1 MTENTK
7 RDLLERPIPDQE
19 VRDKIVQDLDKTIL
33 VEAGAGSG
41 KTKSLVDRMLAL
53 LREGKCAVETLAAV
67 TFTRKAAAELRG
79 RFQTEL
85 EESIQKEK
93 EGEIRNRLVDAL
105 QNLEQCYIGTIHSF
119 CARILRERPIEI
131 ALDPEFEELEDIE
144 DIIFREKSWFDYLIK
159 VRIEDEAMLQ
169 KLDDVG
175 ISPEDLKDAFKEIC
189 TFPEVTLAGGR
200 SDAPDYGRYRY
211 QLEAFLENARKIV
224 PLERP
229 EKGFDELMN
238 LMRRCFRRQRI
249 FKFDDHL
256 DLMETFDILD
266 KGKVDFKVT
275 YWPDKD
281 EGKAFK
287 ADFDR
292 FQEEVIRPGLKEW
305 REYRH
310 SVVLDFLR
318 PAVQFYAARRK
329 SESLVNFEDLLM
341 MTSRLLRDN
350 PEVRQY
356 FGRKFT
362 HILVDEFQDT
372 DPIQAE
378 VMMYLTGT
386 DVDEGDWRKLSPRL
400 GSLFVVGDPK
410 QSIFRFRRADID
422 IYNLVKEQIVRAG
435 GEVLT
440 LTANFRSMDSL
451 RDWVN
456 PVFERVF
463 PEVFTRYQAGYAPLH
478 TLRPEVQ
485 KTISGIYKIVAPR
498 VKRHTQ
504 IPIAEYDAAMI
515 GDYIK
520 WACEGNV
527 KVARSRREQAM
538 GLEPEVSPGD
548 FMILFRYKK
557 NMQVYA
563 RALEKRGIPFEIT
576 GGKAFEESEE
586 IREIVNL
593 AQALVDPENPI
604 YTVAVLRGIF
614 FGASDNELLNFK
626 RKGGRFSYLQRF
638 ELEGAA
644 ENKDVIAPG
653 AGDLNGLRDGAD
665 EDRDAGMRVKADSD
679 AVNNKDSIKLEDKI
693 TDELEDSIK
702 NKDVVKFGTAT
713 ENSDSAVHEE
723 EDDDDGSDEN
733 KTEFTDD
740 RIVIALKTMR
750 KWWQWTIEY
759 PATTAL
765 EKIFEES
772 GIINY
777 LASAEM
783 GNSKAG
789 NVFRLLEI
797 LRDREMEGE
806 TSFAELVDFLRDLT
820 TEYDVEEM
828 SLMPGRADAVR
839 LMNLHKAKGLEAP
852 VVFLANP
859 VGLAPHLHIPVRHI
873 MRTDEVSPLGYFL
886 CRRKWGR
893 QWKTLSQPEGW
904 DEKFLDEKMYRD
916 AEERR
921 LMYVAATRARNIL
934 VVSSYEHNLGDK
946 RAWGIL
952 DDALGDV
959 PELEI
964 PMKAEVAPREKLV
977 VDEAELTAA
986 RTGIEK
992 KVTAGNRPGYRVET
1006 VTALAKEGIATE
1018 GQALPE
1024 RVRGG
1029 LGMSWGRVVH
1039 SVLNILGKEIDK
1051 EISKK
1056 ISKELDAGAGKKL
1069 NDNGIPNKNLPIDD
1083 PLSAEDK
1090 AVILKNVLSASDIN
1104 LIIENALA
1112 VEDIDLREKGRGIG
1126 IRRRSSCHSIRCDRP
1141 GF

>member
-1 MTENTK
+1 
-7 RDLLERPIPDQE
+7 
-19 VRDKIVQDLDKTIL
+19 
-33 VEAGAGSG
+33 
-41 KTKSLVDRMLAL
+41 
-53 LREGKCAVETLAAV
+53 
-67 TFTRKAAAELRG
+67 
-79 RFQTEL
+79 
-85 EESIQKEK
+85 
-93 EGEIRNRLVDAL
+93 
-105 QNLEQCYIGTIHSF
+105 
-119 CARILRERPIEI
+119 
-131 ALDPEFEELEDIE
+131 
-144 DIIFREKSWFDYLIK
+144 
-159 VRIEDEAMLQ
+159 
-169 KLDDVG
+169 
-175 ISPEDLKDAFKEIC
+175 LKDAFKEIC
-189 TFPEVTLAGGR
+189 TFPEVALAGGR
-200 SDAPDYGRYRY
+200 SDAPDYGRYRS
-211 QLEAFLENARKIV
+211 QLEAFLEHARKIV
-224 PLERP
+224 PFEKP
-229 EKGFDELMN
+229 EKGFDELMS

-249 FKFDDHL
+249 FTFDDHL
-256 DLMETFDILD
+256 DLMETFDILN
-266 KGKVDFKVT
+266 KVNVDFKVT

-281 EGKAFK
+281 EGKAFN
-287 ADFDR
+287 ADFVR
-292 FQEEVIRPGLKEW
+292 FQEAVIRPGLKEW
-305 REYRH
+305 REHRH
-310 SVVLDFLR
+310 SIVLDFLK

-386 DVDEGDWRKLSPRL
+386 DVEERDWRKLSPRP
-400 GSLFVVGDPK
+400 GALFVVGDPK

-440 LTANFRSMDSL
+440 LTANFRSMDSI

-463 PEVFTRYQAGYAPLH
+463 PEEFSRYQAGYAPLH
-478 TLRPEVQ
+478 TLRPEVE
-485 KTISGIYKIVAPR
+485 KTVSGIYKIVAPR
-498 VKRHTQ
+498 VKRHKQ
-504 IPIAEYDAAMI
+504 FPIAEFDAAAI

-538 GLEPEVSPGD
+538 GFEPEVSPGD

-604 YTVAVLRGIF
+604 YTVAVLRGVF

-626 RKGGRFSYLQRF
+626 RKGGRFSCLQRF
-638 ELEGAA
+638 ELEGVA
-644 ENKDVIAPG
+644 ENKDVIAPE
-653 AGDLNGLRDGAD
+653 AGDSNGLGDGTD
-665 EDRDAGMRVKADSD
+665 EDRDAGMRAKADAD
-679 AVNNKDSIKLEDKI
+679 AVNNKDSIELEDKV

-702 NKDVVKFGTAT
+702 NKDVVKFRAAS
-713 ENSDSAVHEE
+713 ESEDLAAHEDE
-723 EDDDDGSDEN
+723 SSDEN

-740 RIVIALKTMR
+740 RIVNALKTMR
-750 KWWQWTIEY
+750 RWWQWTKEY

-797 LRDREMEGE
+797 LRGREREGE
-806 TSFAELVDFLRDLT
+806 TSFAELVDFLKDLT

-828 SLMPGRADAVR
+828 SLMPGRTDAVR

-859 VGLAPHLHIPVRHI
+859 VGLAPHLHTPVRHI
-873 MRTDEVSPLGYFL
+873 MRTDKTGPLGYFL

-904 DEKFLDEKMYRD
+904 DKKYLDEEEYQD

-934 VVSSYEHNLGDK
+934 VVSSYEHNLGK
-946 RAWGIL
+946 RRAWGVL

-964 PMKAEVAPREKLV
+964 LMKGEVAPREKLV

-986 RTGIEK
+986 RTGIKK
-992 KVTAGNRPGYRVET
+992 KVTAGNRPRYRVKT
-1006 VTALAKEGIATE
+1006 VTALAKGGLTKEDQE
-1018 GQALPE
+1018 LPE
-1024 RVRGG
+1024 RVRSG

-1039 SVLNILGKEIDK
+1039 SVLNILGKQIDR
-1051 EISKK
+1051 EISKT
-1056 ISKELDAGAGKKL
+1056 ISKDFDAGDGKKFK
-1069 NDNGIPNKNLPIDD
+1069 DEGIPNKNLPIDE
-1083 PLSAEDK
+1083 PLSTEDR
-1090 AVILKNVLSASDIN
+1090 AMIMKNVLSTSDID

-1112 VEDIDLREKGRGIG
+1112 VEDIDLREKGRLRALIDNICTSELWQRALQAEKHLFEVPFSMETKSQELELEGDLPVILSG
-1126 IRRRSSCHSIRCDRP
+1126 AIDLVFKEEDGWVIADYKTDEIVGDMQSYVEYYAPQVRLYSRFWAEITAEPVKETGLYFTSLNRWIP
-1141 GF
+1141 L